1 MENKANSSQAT
12 RAINQVTPMLDHAA
26 EEANALAQRG
36 LQVAQ
41 STAQQ
46 LREKT
51 ADVGDATVRYIQTQ
65 PFKSVLIAAATGAAL
80 MALVSWMGRSR

>member
-1 MENKANSSQAT
+1 MEHKANSPQAT
-12 RAINQVTPMLDHAA
+12 RAINQVTPLLNHAA
-26 EEANALAQRG
+26 DEANALAQRG

-51 ADVGDATVRYIQTQ
+51 ADVGDATVRYIQVQ

-80 MALVSWMGRSR
+80 MALVSWVGRSR